1 VGTIGGIGL
10 TLMSPGRLLP
20 SFPFPWAPGCLWG
33 EVPDT
38 YKLDPAGVSASHG
51 VFGSLAGSAGGNN
64 VVLFD
69 TTEPETVNTQATW
82 CRK

>member
-1 VGTIGGIGL
+1 MGTIGGIGL

-51 VFGSLAGSAGGNN
+51 VFGSRRQRGWKQRSA
-64 VVLFD
+64 L
-69 TTEPETVNTQATW
+69 
-82 CRK
+82 